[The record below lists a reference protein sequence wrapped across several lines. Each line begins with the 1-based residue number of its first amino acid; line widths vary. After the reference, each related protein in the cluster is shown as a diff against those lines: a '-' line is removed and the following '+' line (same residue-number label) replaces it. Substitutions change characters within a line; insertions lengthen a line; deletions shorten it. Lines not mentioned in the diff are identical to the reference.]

1 MERAWTGSSLCR
13 GSGSGL
19 EQTRKVRRFARDG
32 IFSSVLSPMRTF
44 PGRVRNELSLAL
56 RIAERR
62 TQGNQRTDL
71 DRPCF
76 AFFDLGTKLSTAKYS
91 NFPLG
96 LVL

>member
-1 MERAWTGSSLCR
+1 
-13 GSGSGL
+13 
-19 EQTRKVRRFARDG
+19 
-32 IFSSVLSPMRTF
+32 MRTF
-44 PGRVRNELSLAL
+44 PGRVRNELSFAL

-71 DRPCF
+71 YRPCF
-76 AFFDLGTKLSTAKYS
+76 AFFDLGTKLSTAKCS